1 MDLGEMGR
9 SEDKRWISLEQ
20 NLLADL
26 KVFVIPKAKTLSTI
40 MDQHFPEALAI
51 SYINHRIVVELKEI
65 NYEQHK
71 KRLESYPRAISK
83 TEVALR
89 YHNGPIHGQEL
100 KRLKEPNP
108 TKFDGQYDDTDYVK
122 THGCFYPGA
131 MLSSKNNT
139 LISAG
144 IQVQKQQEIRLTV
157 AIHCWD
163 KQLESD
169 VKLGHEDYTVK
180 QGHWVD
186 GTVVGVVMERI
197 GSSDIGIAKVDKQ
210 FSNRFLDL
218 NGSASSLLHSSDLS
232 KVNESFWIDSFVTG
246 PQQLAS
252 NGVRVYKANKRGKDL
267 FGDPSALPGPGRY
280 VELVQGIYATSAP
293 EINRQ
298 PKIREGVCGAA
309 IIRARGDELLDGS
322 QTGAQGKT
330 PTPRNETPVGQGSSP
345 QVSTPK
351 KTTPSGKGPGTP
363 SLAGSATPLRK
374 QFPQE
379 QTTGEIAGFMHWSDI
394 QSVYNG
400 DRLLCFADAVDGL
413 IEEGWKVVPAAP
425 EKRKAGAAGLD
436 DDSDPFVTKNS
447 PKK

>member
-1 MDLGEMGR
+1 MDIGDMGR

-40 MDQHFPEALAI
+40 MNQHFQEALAI
-51 SYINHRIVVELKEI
+51 SYINHRIVVEFKEI
-65 NYEQHK
+65 NDEQHK
-71 KRLESYPRAISK
+71 KRLDSLPRAISK

-108 TKFDGQYDDTDYVK
+108 AKFDGQCDDTDYVK

-139 LISAG
+139 SISAG
-144 IQVQKQQEIRLTV
+144 IQVQKQQKIGLTV

-163 KQLESD
+163 KQLESN

-180 QGHWVD
+180 QGDWVD
-186 GTVVGVVMERI
+186 GTVVGMVMERI
-197 GSSDIGIAKVDKQ
+197 GSSNIGIAKVDKP

-218 NGSASSLLHSSDLS
+218 NGSASSLLHSNDLRT
-232 KVNESFWIDSFVTG
+232 VNESFWIDSFVTG

-252 NGVRVYKANKRGKDL
+252 NGRRVYRANKRGKDL
-267 FGDPSALPGPGRY
+267 FGDPSALPGPGIY
-280 VELVQGIYATSAP
+280 VELVQGIYSTSAP

-298 PKIREGVCGAA
+298 PKIREGVCSAA
-309 IIRARGDELLDGS
+309 IIRAREDELPDGT

-330 PTPRNETPVGQGSSP
+330 PTPRNETPAGQGSSP
-345 QVSTPK
+345 QASTPK
-351 KTTPSGKGPGTP
+351 QRTPSGKGPGTP
-363 SLAGSATPLRK
+363 SLAGSATPLHK
-374 QFPQE
+374 QLPQGE
-379 QTTGEIAGFMHWSDI
+379 TTGEIAGFMHWSDI
-394 QSVYNG
+394 QSLYNS

-413 IEEGWKVVPAAP
+413 IEDGWKVVSAP

>member
-1 MDLGEMGR
+1 MNLGDMGR

-26 KVFVIPKAKTLSTI
+26 KAFVIPKAKTLSTI
-40 MDQHFPEALAI
+40 MNQHFPEALAI
-51 SYINHRIVVELKEI
+51 SYINHRIVVEFKEI
-65 NYEQHK
+65 NDEQHK
-71 KRLESYPRAISK
+71 KRLDSLPRAISK
-83 TEVALR
+83 TDVALR
-89 YHNGPIHGQEL
+89 YHNGAIHGQEL

-108 TKFDGQYDDTDYVK
+108 TKFDDQYDETDYVK

-144 IQVQKQQEIRLTV
+144 IQVQKQQAIGLTV

-169 VKLGHEDYTVK
+169 VKLGHDDYTVK

-186 GTVVGVVMERI
+186 GTVVGTVMQRI
-197 GSSDIGIAKVDKQ
+197 GSSDIGIAKVDKP
-210 FSNRFLDL
+210 FSNRFLGL
-218 NGSASSLLHSSDLS
+218 NGSASSLLHSDDLRT
-232 KVNESFWIDSFVTG
+232 VNESFWIDSFVTG

-252 NGVRVYKANKRGKDL
+252 NGRRVYRANKRGKDL
-267 FGDPSALPGPGRY
+267 FDDPSALLGPGIY
-280 VELVQGIYATSAP
+280 IELVQGIYATSAP
-293 EINRQ
+293 EINKQ

-309 IIRARGDELLDGS
+309 IIRARQDEPT
-322 QTGAQGKT
+322 QTGAQVKT
-330 PTPRNETPVGQGSSP
+330 PTLHKETPTGQGSSP

-351 KTTPSGKGPGTP
+351 QRTSGKGPGTP
-363 SLAGSATPLRK
+363 SSAGSATPLQK
-374 QFPQE
+374 QLPQE
-379 QTTGEIAGFMHWSDI
+379 ETTGEIAGFMQWSDT
-394 QSVYNG
+394 QSLYNN

-413 IEEGWKVVPAAP
+413 IEDGWKIVSAP
-425 EKRKAGAAGLD
+425 EKRKAGATGLE
-436 DDSDPFVTKNS
+436 DDSDPFVTKIS